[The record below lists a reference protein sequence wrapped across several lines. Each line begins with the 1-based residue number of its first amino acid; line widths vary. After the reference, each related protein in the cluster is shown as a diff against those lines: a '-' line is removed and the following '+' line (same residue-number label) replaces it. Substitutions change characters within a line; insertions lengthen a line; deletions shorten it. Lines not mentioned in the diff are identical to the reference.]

1 MGPQLRVV
9 PDALVGP
16 ILDEAK
22 RILAEIGVEVRGQRM
37 RQLLLDR
44 GLQIARTADG
54 AERIL
59 FPPEVV
65 DRAIETTPKSFAL
78 YDRDGTPYAALGDN
92 KRHLFPGSSGLP

>member
-1 MGPQLRVV
+1 MRPQLRVV

-22 RILAEIGVEVRGQRM
+22 RILSEIGVEVRGQRM

-44 GLQIARTADG
+44 GLKMARTADA

-59 FPPEVV
+59 FPPEVI
-65 DRAIETTPKSFAL
+65 DRAIETTPKS
-78 YDRDGTPYAALGDN
+78 YTVHG
-92 KRHLFPGSSGLP
+92 